1 MWAWEHLAAGRS
13 WHYDHKKQHFDPVP
27 YLRTG
32 PGLALDGKLKV
43 DLRKAEVRSDLF
55 RTAAPS
61 RPGGRGAGN
70 LRLFQGVASTGPRTW
85 PGHVFNKANNING
98 IDGNGTNTQTLKVP
112 AILEIQKAYVRKV
125 IDTVNDLD
133 NVLYEVAN
141 EAYAGSAE
149 WQYEIIRYIKG
160 YEAGKPKQHLLGMT
174 CRSDEPDNEVLFR
187 SPADWVSPGTYKT
200 YAHDPPAAG
209 GRMVSLLDTD
219 HIFGVGGDRKW
230 IWKAFTRGHNPIYM
244 DPLWGYIPDK
254 ELWKGQAERGQGA
267 RQAMGD
273 TRRYAER
280 INLAAMTPQE
290 VLSPTKYCLADPG
303 EEYLIYQP
311 KKEEFAVKLP
321 EGKYAVEW
329 FDPESS
335 KAVRADSVTGGDEQ
349 RFTPPFR
356 GDAVLYLT
364 RITQ

>member
-1 MWAWEHLAAGRS
+1 
-13 WHYDHKKQHFDPVP
+13 
-27 YLRTG
+27 
-32 PGLALDGKLKV
+32 
-43 DLRKAEVRSDLF
+43 
-55 RTAAPS
+55 
-61 RPGGRGAGN
+61 
-70 LRLFQGVASTGPRTW
+70 
-85 PGHVFNKANNING
+85 
-98 IDGNGTNTQTLKVP
+98 
-112 AILEIQKAYVRKV
+112 
-125 IDTVNDLD
+125 
-133 NVLYEVAN
+133 
-141 EAYAGSAE
+141 
-149 WQYEIIRYIKG
+149 
-160 YEAGKPKQHLLGMT
+160 
-174 CRSDEPDNEVLFR
+174 
-187 SPADWVSPGTYKT
+187 
-200 YAHDPPAAG
+200 
-209 GRMVSLLDTD
+209 
-219 HIFGVGGDRKW
+219 
-230 IWKAFTRGHNPIYM
+230 
-244 DPLWGYIPDK
+244 
-254 ELWKGQAERGQGA
+254 
-267 RQAMGD
+267 MGD